1 MTPLAGK
8 VAIVTGGSRGIG
20 AASATT
26 LADAGATVMILA
38 RDGDAAAKVADKI
51 EDRGGQ
57 ACGVACDVADY
68 SAVEAAVG
76 ETVRRFGQ
84 PDILINNAGV
94 IEPIG
99 ALAETDPAAWT
110 RNIEINL
117 IGGYNAV
124 RATLPDMLAGG
135 GGTIINVSSG
145 AAHRP
150 LQGWSAGYADGSAR
164 PGNRSTRR
172 AGLRLGTGRNRYRDA
187 GDDPRIRYQPGQQN
201 PSRQLGACRSARCG
215 NPVPL
220 H

>member
-1 MTPLAGK
+1 MEMPQLRLPTRSRTGVGK
-8 VAIVTGGSRGIG
+8 PVV
-20 AASATT
+20 
-26 LADAGATVMILA
+26 L
-38 RDGDAAAKVADKI
+38 
-51 EDRGGQ
+51 
-57 ACGVACDVADY
+57 ACDVADY

-110 RNIEINL
+110 RNIGINL

-135 GGTIINVSSG
+135 GGTVINVSSG

-150 LQGWSAGYADGSAR
+150 LQGWSAYCSAK
-164 PGNRSTRR
+164 
-172 AGLRLGTGRNRYRDA
+172 AGLAMLTAALALETAQSGVRVFGLAPGVVDTEMQVTIRASGINRVSKIPRASLAPVDEPAAAIVYLCTDGANDLVGREVA
-187 GDDPRIRYQPGQQN
+187 LLDPEFRRRIGLPA
-201 PSRQLGACRSARCG
+201 LEAD
-215 NPVPL
+215 
-220 H
+220 